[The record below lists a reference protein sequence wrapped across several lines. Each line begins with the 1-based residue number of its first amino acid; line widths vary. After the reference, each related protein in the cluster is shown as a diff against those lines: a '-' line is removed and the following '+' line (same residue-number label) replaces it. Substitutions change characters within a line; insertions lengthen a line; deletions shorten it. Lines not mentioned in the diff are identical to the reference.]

1 MINPV
6 PTVHVHQADGL
17 ALAWEQGETF
27 DLFLANPPYL
37 AAKNND
43 LSGYRSTQKRGQA
56 DSYLLFLDLAL
67 RVVRPNGWIGLVLP
81 DPFLARTN
89 ATRERQLLL
98 AETTVHHLWHL
109 AGVFAAHVGAV
120 VLIAQKYPPAKLHTV
135 SWTREKWEPEADAI
149 NPVPTKG
156 INPIPQ
162 SLFLNQSHAELCYL
176 LGTVQGTL
184 VGQLHI
190 YVNMASEAG
199 QNRFIPLSALV
210 SIRRGE
216 ELGKESKLLSARS
229 PDQFEG
235 DWYPV
240 LRGGVDIHPY
250 EPPIAQCWIAREA
263 VVKPLECY
271 LAPKLLIVKST
282 GCLQAT
288 LDVQGHVVLQT
299 LYLLSLRNEKGEIDQ
314 LYFLLAL
321 LNSRL
326 LREYVYVLHTAYKWV
341 QPQIEQ
347 HVLARLPIPTLEA
360 DERYEI
366 IACAKQLREMY
377 NQKDASQERRREI
390 LGIHEQIEHAVCM
403 LYRRGLHP
411 ASGVHC
417 G

>member
-1 MINPV
+1 
-6 PTVHVHQADGL
+6 
-17 ALAWEQGETF
+17 
-27 DLFLANPPYL
+27 
-37 AAKNND
+37 
-43 LSGYRSTQKRGQA
+43 
-56 DSYLLFLDLAL
+56 
-67 RVVRPNGWIGLVLP
+67 
-81 DPFLARTN
+81 
-89 ATRERQLLL
+89 
-98 AETTVHHLWHL
+98 
-109 AGVFAAHVGAV
+109 VFAARVGAV
-120 VLIAQKYPPAKLHTV
+120 VLIAQKCPPVKLHTV
-135 SWTREKWEPEADAI
+135 SWTRGKWPSVGTAFIASASRFLQQECNPEADAI
-149 NPVPTKG
+149 NAVPTEG

-162 SLFLNQSHAELCYL
+162 SLFMNLPHAELRYL
-176 LGTVQGTL
+176 LGTVQDTL
-184 VGQLHI
+184 VGQLHAC
-190 YVNMASEAG
+190 VNMASEAE
-199 QNRFIPLSALV
+199 QNRFVPLSALV

-216 ELGKESKLLSARS
+216 ELSKESKLLSGQPS
-229 PDQFEG
+229 DQCLG

-240 LRGGVDIHPY
+240 LRGGVDIRPY
-250 EPPIAQCWIAREA
+250 EPPIGQCWMAREA

-271 LAPKLLIVKST
+271 LAPKLLVVKST
-282 GCLQAT
+282 GCLQAA
-288 LDVQGHVVLQT
+288 LDVQEHVVLQT
-299 LYLLSLRNEKGEIDQ
+299 LYLLSLRDEKGEIDQ